1 MTVLEHWFS
10 LPRSF
15 RILVILAVA
24 VACWQAAVVYFKI
37 PTILVPTPWSV
48 IERLY
53 ESPAFYFMH
62 AWRTLYE
69 TLVGFVL
76 AVILGIALAV
86 LIISSRFLEETI
98 YVLLIAFNGIPK
110 VAIAPLFVVWMGT
123 GLAPKF
129 AISATIAIFVIVI
142 DLVLGLRSVEPEML
156 DLARS
161 LKGGRFKTLILIR
174 FPHALP
180 NLFAGMKV
188 GVTLAL
194 IGSIVGEFVAS
205 DYGLGYLI
213 MVAQGAFDTVQIFA
227 AIVLLGVMGM
237 ALFFALDFAERL
249 AVPWHVSRRA
259 PDAPERVVAVG

>member
-1 MTVLEHWFS
+1 MRRLLNAWFL
-10 LPRSF
+10 LPRGY
-15 RILVILAVA
+15 RILVILGVA
-24 VACWQAAVVYFKI
+24 VALWQAVVVFFRI
-37 PTILVPTPWSV
+37 PTILVPTPSSV
-48 IERLY
+48 IERMY
-53 ESPAFYFMH
+53 EAPAFYLMH

-69 TLVGFVL
+69 TLIGFAL

-123 GLAPKF
+123 GLSPKF
-129 AISATIAIFVIVI
+129 AISATIAVFVIVI
-142 DLVLGLRSVEPEML
+142 DLVLGLRSVDPEML

-161 LKGGRFKTLILIR
+161 MKGGRFKTLLLIR

-180 NLFAGMKV
+180 HLFAGMKV
-188 GVTLAL
+188 GITLAL

-205 DYGLGYLI
+205 DHGLGYLI

-237 ALFFALDFAERL
+237 ALFFAIDFAERL
-249 AVPWHVSRRA
+249 ALPWHVSRRA
-259 PDAPERVVAVG
+259 PQERVVAVG